1 MGKDKFE
8 NEDLIRY
15 GFLEDFW
22 SVRLEWRLWSETP
35 T

>member
-15 GFLEDFW
+15 GFLEDIW
-22 SVRLEWRLWSETP
+22 YALLLCRKLVCL
-35 T
+35 